1 MVAAV
6 SRCAPLPLPV
16 MSPCVG
22 ICHLGADGLCEGC
35 LRTGEEIAC
44 WLAIDD
50 AERRR
55 IMDEVLP
62 ARAAA
67 RP

>member
-1 MVAAV
+1 VAAAV

-16 MSPCVG
+16 TSPCVG

-35 LRTGEEIAC
+35 LRTGEEIAS
-44 WLAIDD
+44 WLALDD
-50 AERRR
+50 GERRR

-62 ARAAA
+62 ARAAV